1 MSNEGEKKTLTS
13 TPSHSTWGPSL
24 LPVGPLASSTQ
35 APMHVSYTKSGLKW
49 IWYENMVNPTL
60 IKISA

>member
-35 APMHVSYTKSGLKW
+35 APMHLKW
-49 IWYENMVNPTL
+49 IWYENMVKPTL
-60 IKISA
+60 IKMYA

>member
-24 LPVGPLASSTQ
+24 LPVGQLASTTQ
-35 APMHVSYTKSGLKW
+35 APMPVSYTKSGLK
-49 IWYENMVNPTL
+49 IW
-60 IKISA
+60 SSQH

>member
-13 TPSHSTWGPSL
+13 TPSHSTSGPSL
-24 LPVGPLASSTQ
+24 LPVAPLPCSIQ
-35 APMHVSYTKSGLKW
+35 ALMHVSCTKSGLKW

-60 IKISA
+60 IKMFA